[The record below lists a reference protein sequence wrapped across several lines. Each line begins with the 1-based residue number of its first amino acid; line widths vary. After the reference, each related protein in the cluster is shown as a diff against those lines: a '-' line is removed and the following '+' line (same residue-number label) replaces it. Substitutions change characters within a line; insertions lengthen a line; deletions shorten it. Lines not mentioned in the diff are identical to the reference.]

1 MKKSGHI
8 ESFVFGLLHSR
19 SKKIAVL
26 FLTLIL
32 FIISIMLI
40 PTVAVKAK
48 LLPKPTADSFT
59 IYVDLPEGKSIY
71 ETKEVTSCIVQKLKD
86 EEIIT
91 DMSVYLGES
100 APVDFSAML
109 KGRLFASSRNVANI
123 VVNLKKDEDRDEN
136 SLLAVHRLR
145 PLIQNGCSINGA
157 NIKMI
162 ELPAGPPV
170 LASLVLEITSDGS
183 QEGIEDFAYSVAD
196 IFRKTETLVDIDVQS
211 DTDFIEQR
219 IILNEKKIAQ
229 ANLTSEQIKKI
240 LYLAFEGMDIA
251 YINEVDANNQV
262 PIHLSLDEK
271 TKTIMQA
278 DKINLLNKFAS
289 LNLMNAQGMLVPL
302 AELVTIKE
310 RTNEHKIMSKNLT
323 PIVSVIAEADMES
336 PIYPLLS
343 ARDTMLEEL
352 ADKYTI
358 EKTKFL
364 DLKLTNKKSG
374 EHFNLHWDGE
384 QKLTMDT
391 FTDLGLSLGVA
402 IVMVF
407 FLMVIYYQSFYL
419 AWAISI
425 ASFISVAGVIYIHFF
440 IDIFTENTFYLTG
453 TSLIGFIALIGINS
467 RNSLLIIDFAKQ
479 LIEEQEMDVERAIAV
494 SVQTRSK
501 PILLTVL
508 AIVFASLLLATDPV
522 FSGLGVALIGGT
534 LIAYIVSLYVVPIL
548 IHRGLL
554 RQYPIVGED
563 NE

>member
-1 MKKSGHI
+1 MKKSGYI
-8 ESFVFGLLHSR
+8 ESFVFGLLHSKN
-19 SKKIAVL
+19 KKIAVL
-26 FLTLIL
+26 LLTLVL

-145 PLIQNGCSINGA
+145 PLIQNGCSINEA

-183 QEGIEDFAYSVAD
+183 QEKIEHLVDRVAD

-211 DTDFIEQR
+211 DESYTEYAIS
-219 IILNEKKIAQ
+219 LNEKKIAQ
-229 ANLTSEQIKKI
+229 ANLTPEQVKKI

-251 YINEVDANNQV
+251 FINEVDANNQI
-262 PIHLSLDEK
+262 PIHLSLDRK

-278 DKINLLNKFAS
+278 DKADLMNKFSA
-289 LNLMNAQGMLVPL
+289 LNLMNAQGMLIPL
-302 AELVTIKE
+302 NELVTIKE

-343 ARDTMLEEL
+343 ARDTIIEEL
-352 ADKYTI
+352 TDNYTI

-364 DLKLTNKKSG
+364 DLKLTDKKSG
-374 EHFNLHWDGE
+374 EYFNLHWDGE

-407 FLMVIYYQSFYL
+407 FLMVLYYQSFYL

-479 LIEEQEMDVERAIAV
+479 LIEEQNMDVENAIAV
-494 SVQTRSK
+494 SVQTRAK

-548 IHRGLL
+548 IHGGLL
-554 RQYPIVGED
+554 KQYLKIGED